1 MNCMIRIFLGIFTVY
16 SRDTCSFYASGLG
29 TSFRFNFYKLCF
41 YGGENL
47 VSAKYTLKIQW
58 GI

>member
-47 VSAKYTLKIQW
+47 VSAKYTLKIQ
-58 GI
+58 